1 MYLKKKALLSTREQ
15 YLKTD
20 TPHGLPYF
28 VERRLCRMKVL
39 VVLDDVNDQQQPEI
53 LIRTLEISKN

>member
-1 MYLKKKALLSTREQ
+1 MYLKKKALFSTLLGEQ

-39 VVLDDVNDQQQPEI
+39 VVLDDQQQPEI
-53 LIRTLEISKN
+53 LIRTLEISKYF